1 MLIVFVSGIS
11 EVDPKPG
18 CIIVGL
24 LIHYFTL
31 VAWMWMGAE
40 AFLMFQ
46 KVVIIFVNFSWHYHL
61 IMSII
66 CWGKRNDSNVLLRLT
81 GSFE

>member
-11 EVDPKPG
+11 EVDSKPG

-40 AFLMFQ
+40 ALLMFQ
-46 KVVIIFVNFSWHYHL
+46 KVVIIFVNFSCV
-61 IMSII
+61 ITT
-66 CWGKRNDSNVLLRLT
+66 LR
-81 GSFE
+81 GQ